1 MANSNKTK
9 LRFVDFYAITITG
22 PKGVRQASRYL
33 SLHSLR
39 PPSSAHYS
47 NLHMQQGYLDPFS
60 VFFSA
65 QVSWLPSLLSACARE
80 CASECYTSVLPMYSL
95 LCSNIT
101 KLIFRGTVKLLMG
114 SIGSIRMSV
123 SICTYFLPRR
133 FKLSFCFLLF
143 RFPLRQRVSGSVE
156 KLLCHKAVCF
166 GNTWP
171 LTSSFMSARYE
182 TGTV

>member
-1 MANSNKTK
+1 MANYWECLGWIVRNPVTMANSNKTK
-9 LRFVDFYAITITG
+9 LRFVDFYATTITG

-114 SIGSIRMSV
+114 SHRFDTHV
-123 SICTYFLPRR
+123 SQYLHIFFAQAL
-133 FKLSFCFLLF
+133 
-143 RFPLRQRVSGSVE
+143 
-156 KLLCHKAVCF
+156 
-166 GNTWP
+166 
-171 LTSSFMSARYE
+171 
-182 TGTV
+182 